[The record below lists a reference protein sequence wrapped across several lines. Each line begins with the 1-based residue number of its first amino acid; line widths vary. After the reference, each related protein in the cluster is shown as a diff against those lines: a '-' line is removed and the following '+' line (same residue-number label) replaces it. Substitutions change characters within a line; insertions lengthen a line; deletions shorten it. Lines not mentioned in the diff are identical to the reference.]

1 MQVRGLTADEE
12 GRRGRR
18 KEKRGGRGRKK
29 TRRRGGGGG
38 KNRRQREKGGRKE
51 QRLCV
56 VEDRKQETQTYS
68 LCSADSLPSCLPNAK
83 RK

>member
-29 TRRRGGGGG
+29 TRRRGGGG